1 MGFVILNEVMRSIQS
16 KNLNL
21 CQQEAYRRSHPFVGN
36 VACPVPAKAIFP

>member
-21 CQQEAYRRSHPFVGN
+21 CQQEAYRRSHLFVGRD
-36 VACPVPAKAIFP
+36 VCSSEAILS